1 MTQRDVVREGYDEIA
16 EVYDEERSAEGPER
30 DIAEQFATDVSE
42 RLGGGTGLVLDA
54 GCGAGRPVLETLAE
68 QHDVVGLDIS
78 TGQLEH
84 ARRRVPGGGFVQG
97 DLAHLPLDDDSVD
110 AVASYHAIIH
120 VPKDEH
126 ERVLSEFHRVLR
138 PGGDALVV
146 MGSDAWE
153 GTNDGWLGT
162 DTSMAWSFFG
172 AERNREIVTDAGFE
186 ISEEW
191 ILDDE
196 LGGTF
201 AIFRATA

>member
-1 MTQRDVVREGYDEIA
+1 MDQRDIVREGYDEIA
-16 EVYDEERSAEGPER
+16 ETYDEERSGEGPER
-30 DIAEQFATDVSE
+30 DIAEEFAADVVE
-42 RLGGGTGLVLDA
+42 RLGDESGLVLDA
-54 GCGAGRPVLETLAE
+54 DCGAGRPVLEALATR
-68 QHDVVGLDIS
+68 HDVIGLDIS

-120 VPKDEH
+120 VPKADH
-126 ERVLSEFHRVLR
+126 EQVLAEFSRVLR

-146 MGSDAWE
+146 MGSEAWE
-153 GTNDGWLGT
+153 GTNDGWLDT
-162 DTSMAWSFFG
+162 DTPMAWSFFG
-172 AERNREIVTDAGFE
+172 ADRNREIVTDAGFE
-186 ISEEW
+186 IVDER

-201 AIFRATA
+201 AIFRARA